1 MTGLGTLVNV
11 GAIIAG
17 GTIGWLAKRGISE
30 RYKKTVMQGIGLSV
44 LIIGL
49 SGSLQGILRFVGEDR
64 LDRVYLTGMILSLVI
79 GGLIGESMNIEKRL
93 DDLGMWFQYKFAK
106 GENTFAEGF
115 VTASLVYCVGA
126 MAIVGSL
133 EDGLTGDTQILFA
146 KAILDGVSAIVFAAT
161 LGMGVTF
168 SFLPVLA
175 YQGAITLL
183 AGFLKPWLT
192 EDIISQ
198 MSLVGSVLITG
209 IGINILEIARI
220 KVGNLLPAIFLPAV
234 FHMLFQLVPWLSF

>member
-1 MTGLGTLVNV
+1 MIGLGTIVNALAIILG
-11 GAIIAG
+11 GAI
-17 GTIGWLAKRGISE
+17 GTLAKRGISE
-30 RYKKTVMQGIGLSV
+30 RYKTTVMQGIGLAV

-49 SGSLQGILRFVGEDR
+49 SGSLQGILQFVGRPR
-64 LDRVYLTGMILSLVI
+64 LDRIYLTGMILSLVA
-79 GGLIGESMNIEKRL
+79 GGLIGETLNIEKRL
-93 DDLGMWFQYKFAK
+93 DELGAWLHKKFAK

-133 EDGLTGDTQILFA
+133 EDGLTGNTQILFA

-168 SFLPVLA
+168 SFFPVLV
-175 YQGAITLL
+175 YQGSITLL
-183 AGFLKPWLT
+183 AGLLKPWLT
-192 EDIISQ
+192 EDVISQ

-209 IGINILEIARI
+209 IGINLLGIAKI
-220 KVGNLLPAIFLPAV
+220 KVGNLLPAIFLP
-234 FHMLFQLVPWLSF
+234 FLFDLVYSLIL

>member
-1 MTGLGTLVNV
+1 MIGLGTIVNALAIILG
-11 GAIIAG
+11 GAI
-17 GTIGWLAKRGISE
+17 GTLAKRGISE
-30 RYKKTVMQGIGLSV
+30 RYKTTVMQGIGLAV

-49 SGSLQGILRFVGEDR
+49 SGSLQGILQFVGRPR
-64 LDRVYLTGMILSLVI
+64 LDRIYLTGMILSLVA
-79 GGLIGESMNIEKRL
+79 GGLIGETLNIEKRL
-93 DDLGMWFQYKFAK
+93 DELGAWLQKKFAK

-133 EDGLTGDTQILFA
+133 EDGLTGNTQILFA

-168 SFLPVLA
+168 SFFPVLV
-175 YQGAITLL
+175 YQGSITLL
-183 AGFLKPWLT
+183 AGLLKPWLT
-192 EDIISQ
+192 EDVISQ

-209 IGINILEIARI
+209 IGINLLGIAKI
-220 KVGNLLPAIFLPAV
+220 KVGNLLPAIFLP
-234 FHMLFQLVPWLSF
+234 FLFDLVYSLIL